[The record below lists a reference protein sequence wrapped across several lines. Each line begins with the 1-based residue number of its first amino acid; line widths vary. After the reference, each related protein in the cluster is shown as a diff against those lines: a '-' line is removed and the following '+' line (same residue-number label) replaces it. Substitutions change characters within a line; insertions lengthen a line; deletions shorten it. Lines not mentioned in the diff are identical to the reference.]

1 MKGNKTMRFE
11 IELPE
16 NYDDIISITAIGA
29 KAGVTNVICNTIV
42 VRGHNGELLI
52 IPETGRAR
60 WETPI
65 TLDKTVE
72 EVEEQ
77 KSEV

>member
-1 MKGNKTMRFE
+1 MRFE

-29 KAGVTNVICNTIV
+29 KAGVTNVTCSTIE

-52 IPETGRAR
+52 IHEKGRTR

-65 TLDKTVE
+65 MFNKTM
-72 EVEEQ
+72 EQ
-77 KSEV
+77 IVKKE